1 MLRFN
6 ILIFN
11 FQLWE
16 PQPELQTYFTI
27 DVVIFIKEGRDD
39 NMQASQDE
47 SMGWWILWDDSQT
60 QTLSDPHLE
69 RERERERKIK
79 TNMRVYVTLMA

>member
-11 FQLWE
+11 FQLE
-16 PQPELQTYFTI
+16 SCERTSLEYQTYFTI

-47 SMGWWILWDDSQT
+47 SMG
-60 QTLSDPHLE
+60 
-69 RERERERKIK
+69 
-79 TNMRVYVTLMA
+79 

>member
-11 FQLWE
+11 FQLRE

-47 SMGWWILWDDSQT
+47 SMGW
-60 QTLSDPHLE
+60 
-69 RERERERKIK
+69 
-79 TNMRVYVTLMA
+79 